1 MSTPEYQRWDAPG
14 YGDIKAA
21 MATPEGTL
29 VTFANGDAVK
39 VSPGVLGARTADFV
53 TEVDPEDPTRLRVI
67 TTGATRDVDWTTI
80 RAATDEQ
87 FASWLRERDTEESH
101 RVGRR
106 VRALREDRGL
116 AQGELAKLVGMT
128 PPQLS
133 KLEKGESDMRLSTVR
148 ALLRAMDAT
157 FADISS
163 PDAPEVSV
171 RELAK
176 RAGRV
181 GVPAEIVKQIAAR
194 VDPRELL
201 EVVARAFGWDSRSV
215 LADELAP
222 PILLA
227 PVTLKS
233 RGTPAG
239 DKGQALLALAESLA
253 QRSALAYSGSPG
265 MVPENPEALRD
276 AILGDKSEMTLELL
290 VRWCW
295 ESGVLVVPMQAK
307 GGFSAG
313 AWRFGDQPVVVL
325 KEAPDFKARWLFAL
339 AHELGHFA
347 LGHVAQRS
355 IVDAGSAWNGP
366 NDEQEKAANRYAL
379 DLLVPGY
386 REMLDEIERRL
397 EGLDPDAKFKFKAI
411 EAAKARGYNV
421 PLVLLVAAFG
431 LTKLARSDSRWG
443 SANKEAEREGSARAF
458 VAAEFAQ
465 RVDLERLDRPDA
477 LLIRAVAIG

>member
-1 MSTPEYQRWDAPG
+1 MSGTESQRWNTPG
-14 YGDIKAA
+14 YGDIKSAT
-21 MATPEGTL
+21 ATPEGIL
-29 VTFANGDAVK
+29 VTFANGDAVT

-53 TEVDPEDPTRLRVI
+53 TEVDPDDSTRLRVI
-67 TTGATRDVDWTTI
+67 SPAATRDVDWTTI

-128 PPQLS
+128 APQLS

-157 FADISS
+157 FADISGT
-163 PDAPEVSV
+163 DAREMSV
-171 RELAK
+171 KELTK
-176 RAGRV
+176 RTRRV
-181 GVPAEIVKQIAAR
+181 GVPAEIVKRIAAH
-194 VDPRELL
+194 VDPSELL
-201 EVVARAFGWDSRSV
+201 EVLARAFGWDSRSII
-215 LADELAP
+215 ADELAP
-222 PILLA
+222 PVLVA

-233 RGTPAG
+233 RGNTG
-239 DKGQALLALAESLA
+239 NKGQALLALAESLA

-265 MVPENPEALRD
+265 MVPEDPRALR
-276 AILGDKSEMTLELL
+276 AAVLGAQSEITLELL
-290 VRWCW
+290 VHWCW
-295 ESGVLVVPMQAK
+295 ESGVLVVPMEAT

-313 AWRFGDQPVVVL
+313 AWRIGHQPVVVL

-347 LGHVAQRS
+347 LGHVAQRG
-355 IVDAGSAWNGP
+355 IVDAGPAWNGP
-366 NDEQEKAANRYAL
+366 NDGQEKAANEYAL

-386 REMLDEIERRL
+386 REMLDEIEHRL

-411 EAAKARGYNV
+411 DAAKARGYNV

-431 LTKLARSDSRWG
+431 LPNLARPDSRWG

-465 RVDLERLDRPDA
+465 RVDLKRLDRPDA